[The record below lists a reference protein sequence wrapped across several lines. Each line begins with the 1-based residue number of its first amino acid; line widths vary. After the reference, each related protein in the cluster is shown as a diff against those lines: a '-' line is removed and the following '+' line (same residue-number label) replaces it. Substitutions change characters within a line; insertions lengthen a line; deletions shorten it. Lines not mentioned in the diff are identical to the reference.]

1 LKTAFWK
8 NKFVIQ
14 KMSVMHKITVS
25 INGNGKGFFALEI
38 RNKTIG
44 QIKVDL
50 DGNELKVVD
59 TVVLVNSY
67 LHLIGNLLLQGIV
80 EYARMHEL
88 KIVTLSAFA
97 QQQFSSNPSLYADV
111 WEKA

>member
-1 LKTAFWK
+1 
-8 NKFVIQ
+8 
-14 KMSVMHKITVS
+14 MHKITIN

-50 DGNELKVVD
+50 EGNVLKVLD
-59 TVVLVNSY
+59 TVVLVNKY
-67 LHLIGNLLLQGIV
+67 LHLIGNLLLQGVV

-88 KIVTLSAFA
+88 KIITLSKFA
-97 QQQFSSNPSLYADV
+97 QQQFSSDPALYADV